1 MSRSGLNSTWA
12 IMNNSRASVPL
23 MFFDFPGD
31 APFKDGCTPIV
42 LQITFVASSESSI
55 YSPPLMNDSNDDIV
69 LLVFIDLIIPEMGYE
84 ALAGVLLS
92 GKEVVQLL

>member
-12 IMNNSRASVPL
+12 IMNNSRASSRGV
-23 MFFDFPGD
+23 FDFPGD

-42 LQITFVASSESSI
+42 LQITFVSLLRVLDILTALDKSFQGS
-55 YSPPLMNDSNDDIV
+55 DDDIA
-69 LLVFIDLIIPEMGYE
+69 LLGIHCISIIPEMGYE

-92 GKEVVQLL
+92 GKEVV

>member
-55 YSPPLMNDSNDDIV
+55 YSPPLINDSKG
-69 LLVFIDLIIPEMGYE
+69 LMMGYE